1 MAEKMPNE
9 IVIPSCS
16 KYEVIDTKLNTEKKR
31 ELSISECEDECND
44 HTIET
49 PTNRVTLCKDQIHQ
63 SNSVCRTSEPS
74 LSDVIKHLTQQSD
87 VIKHL
92 TQQIDHIEKV
102 ASQNVIKKTR
112 VNDVNYDEEFMYQP
126 SNKIIKYD
134 IEMSTDSFNLDEN
147 SIGSINKVNTTKHV
161 SKKMKYKHKSYQK
174 DVDIFKRNTKNLS
187 NDEIKELLEISY
199 NFDDDDN
206 IHSKVQT
213 IEDVSFSDEIENS
226 LAELNNENEIC
237 LGITLNKNDYYEEE
251 SVDEVVKQ
259 TIEDIIVSLDSS
271 NSFGVGFLNVTK
283 NINDFENILEPVDD
297 ICINESLTCQEK
309 ISLISNSNQ
318 EYELTKTVYEMYE
331 HNNNDFI
338 DSENIPEHAVQ
349 LHMSIVLNETVLGDK
364 KNSISAEDQ
373 RDFKNLITGDQY
385 KSNMFYFGTENIRD
399 VSFNTI
405 HSLDCY
411 EMNCSKN
418 NNSIHSVETNTS
430 FDEIENSLA
439 ELNNENEICLG
450 ITLNKNDY
458 YEEESV
464 DEVVKQTIEDII
476 VSLDSS
482 NSFGVGFLNVTKNI
496 NDFKNILEPVDDICI
511 NESLTCQ
518 EKISLISNSN
528 QEYELTKTVSEITD
542 SENIPE
548 RAVQLHM
555 SIVLNETV
563 LDDKKNS
570 ISSED
575 QSLLLRNGCS
585 ESSIYQ
591 CEQFSNTEIEVNSGE
606 LPQTYE
612 VNSGELPQTYEV
624 NFDFRNDS
632 IEIEDYFIDLTKCV
646 NDEIIISDDD
656 YTIII
661 NEEMECK
668 RLFENINSEIE
679 TSYEELTQ
687 FSVDNNKKIGI
698 EKSIIQDYKLNEVN
712 KHDDDRKNI
721 CISSETLNNQEKHN
735 IDQSNIVDDL
745 IDVNCQ
751 DYSQSTICDY
761 DYYNKYYVDG
771 ETMLENGYGTSKI
784 NAENKNINIL
794 KGSIQ
799 NEDEML
805 SKMLNKEKDDL
816 EMDKDCSDRITVS
829 ETCDDYFYEN
839 VSSVSTPF
847 LNENDFLEVT
857 REHGKRSN
865 QEVKLSMS
873 INYENNET
881 IFNNKEIDERCER
894 SLSFNSIDV
903 KRGFES
909 SNNDSENS
917 DESLLFM
924 PSGKDLKKYGIEC
937 EEHEK
942 SISPSLN
949 NLENNISD
957 TKVVPQCKSPCLKI
971 NEVSKSINNFVSS
984 SSTKDYEDNV
994 KYFYD
999 CDISS
1004 IENSDEEDNIL
1015 LSFEKDTSIDNC
1027 IFVKNQDRLNATN
1040 KINNE
1045 QTLYDND
1052 SKIQHL
1058 SSSSESCNNL
1068 SNVVETPVPFIYSPS
1083 HDHQYGQILSTSM
1096 AKKQILHDKPE
1107 VSILKNDIQCCA
1119 INPDADNKLEILNDS
1134 NLKITASNTI
1144 PSFNV
1149 SIDNINTIQSN
1160 LYADQGNFN
1169 EEQNL
1174 EDSNEK
1180 HNQNNKN
1187 KSISMHELT
1196 IKKSQKS
1203 FKNNESETISKF
1215 NCEEIAKINTV
1226 QSSSFDMD
1234 KSNLISEVNK
1244 KKYLEEIIK
1253 NEKLFNKFDE
1263 KLDMNESVISPY
1275 ISQSLEKSTNSR
1287 SALAKKATADTNIH
1301 TMSEKALN
1309 IYLTQQTMTLDVL
1322 EVLHKSLD
1330 TCPSSGILMED
1341 PEGLVVSLMPHQ
1353 KHAIA
1358 WLSWRE
1364 SQEPCGGILA
1374 DDMGLGK
1381 TLTMISLVLKEK
1393 QDSLLSIVSI
1403 DNRSNDVIIGGTLIV
1418 CPASLLSQWE
1428 NEFKT
1433 KLKPG
1438 LLKVAKFNS
1447 INRNIAAIELAKY
1460 DVVMTSYNIIMWDYK
1475 KKNDSSP
1482 LFFIKWRR
1490 IILDEAHQ
1498 IRNKKT
1504 QTSFAV
1510 CKTKSIYRWAITGT
1524 PIHNKEADFFT
1535 LLKFI
1540 RCHPFDDWNVWKRWV
1555 GNNDDAGRHRLS
1567 LLVKTL
1573 MLRRT
1578 KQELSKYTTFKIPS
1592 KKVHEIEIELS
1603 KEERSAYEKV
1613 LQFSS
1618 NLFATYLYDKAAKEK
1633 VFDSNIKV
1641 QSKVQYFQ
1649 EQSQDKDKIFK
1660 DHPELLMLFKK
1671 FKNIEEIQ
1679 TYHILVLLLRLRQI
1693 CCHPA
1698 LIKGPINEG
1707 NINED
1712 VESIPEDFNEV
1723 SECGLTNSDSFYNE
1737 NTETVDCPNI
1747 IDLSRLMSHLTL
1759 NEEPDKKNPELNSD
1773 NNIFKKTWISTKI
1786 KVICDLVKKNILI
1799 GGTDKAI
1806 IVSEWPSFLYLIRKN
1821 LAHYK
1826 TEMFSGAIPIV
1837 KRNKIIREFNNPDGG
1852 PQILLLSLKAG
1863 GVGLNLMVA
1872 NHLFL
1877 MDVHW
1882 NPQMEAQASDR
1893 VYRVGQKKTV
1903 NIYKFICSNTIEKR
1917 ILDIQIK
1924 KLQIA
1929 DNLFEGTSAITS
1941 KITLDDLKQIFQ
1953 FQ

>member
-1 MAEKMPNE
+1 MAEKIPNE

-31 ELSISECEDECND
+31 ELSISESEDECNG
-44 HTIET
+44 
-49 PTNRVTLCKDQIHQ
+49 VTLCKNQIHQ
-63 SNSVCRTSEPS
+63 SNSVCRTN
-74 LSDVIKHLTQQSD
+74 
-87 VIKHL
+87 
-92 TQQIDHIEKV
+92 IE
-102 ASQNVIKKTR
+102 VIKK
-112 VNDVNYDEEFMYQP
+112 
-126 SNKIIKYD
+126 
-134 IEMSTDSFNLDEN
+134 
-147 SIGSINKVNTTKHV
+147 
-161 SKKMKYKHKSYQK
+161 
-174 DVDIFKRNTKNLS
+174 DVDVFKRNTKSLS
-187 NDEIKELLEISY
+187 DDEVKVLLELSY
-199 NFDDDDN
+199 NFDDEDN

-213 IEDVSFSDEIENS
+213 IEDISLSDEIENS
-226 LAELNNENEIC
+226 LAELNNENEKY
-237 LGITLNKNDYYEEE
+237 LGITLNKNDYNEEE
-251 SVDEVVKQ
+251 SVEEVVKQ
-259 TIEDIIVSLDSS
+259 TIEDILVSLDSS
-271 NSFGVGFLNVTK
+271 NSFCVGLLNVTK

-297 ICINESLTCQEK
+297 VCINESLTCQEK

-318 EYELTKTVYEMYE
+318 EYELPKTVSAIYE
-331 HNNNDFI
+331 HNNNYFTDLK
-338 DSENIPEHAVQ
+338 NIPDCAVQ
-349 LHMSIVLNETVLGDK
+349 LNMSIV
-364 KNSISAEDQ
+364 S
-373 RDFKNLITGDQY
+373 
-385 KSNMFYFGTENIRD
+385 
-399 VSFNTI
+399 
-405 HSLDCY
+405 
-411 EMNCSKN
+411 
-418 NNSIHSVETNTS
+418 
-430 FDEIENSLA
+430 
-439 ELNNENEICLG
+439 
-450 ITLNKNDY
+450 
-458 YEEESV
+458 
-464 DEVVKQTIEDII
+464 
-476 VSLDSS
+476 
-482 NSFGVGFLNVTKNI
+482 
-496 NDFKNILEPVDDICI
+496 
-511 NESLTCQ
+511 
-518 EKISLISNSN
+518 
-528 QEYELTKTVSEITD
+528 
-542 SENIPE
+542 
-548 RAVQLHM
+548 
-555 SIVLNETV
+555 NETV

-570 ISSED
+570 IFFED
-575 QSLLLRNGCS
+575 QSLLLRNNCS

-591 CEQFSNTEIEVNSGE
+591 CEEFFNTEIEVNSGE

-612 VNSGELPQTYEV
+612 VN
-624 NFDFRNDS
+624 FHFRSDP
-632 IEIEDYFIDLTKCV
+632 IEIDQDNFIDLTKCV
-646 NDEIIISDDD
+646 NDDEIIISDDD

-687 FSVDNNKKIGI
+687 LSIDNNKQIGI
-698 EKSIIQDYKLNEVN
+698 EKLIIQEYKLNEVI
-712 KHDDDRKNI
+712 KYDDDDRKNI
-721 CISSETLNNQEKHN
+721 CKSSQTLNIQEKHN
-735 IDQSNIVDDL
+735 IDPSNIVDL

-751 DYSQSTICDY
+751 DDSQSTICDH
-761 DYYNKYYVDG
+761 DYYNKYYVDD

-784 NAENKNINIL
+784 NAENKNIHIL
-794 KGSIQ
+794 KRSIQ
-799 NEDEML
+799 NEDERL
-805 SKMLNKEKDDL
+805 SKMLNKEKNDL
-816 EMDKDCSDRITVS
+816 EVDKNCSDKVTVS
-829 ETCDDYFYEN
+829 ETCDDYFYKN

-857 REHGKRSN
+857 REHGKRSD

-873 INYENNET
+873 TNYENNET
-881 IFNNKEIDERCER
+881 IFNNNKIDERCER

-903 KRGFES
+903 KRGFEY

-917 DESLLFM
+917 NESLLFM
-924 PSGKDLKKYGIEC
+924 PSSKDLKKYGIEC

-949 NLENNISD
+949 NLENNISN
-957 TKVVPQCKSPCLKI
+957 TKVVPQYKSLCLKI
-971 NEVSKSINNFVSS
+971 NDVSKNTNNFVSS

-1015 LSFEKDTSIDNC
+1015 LSFGKDTSIDNC

-1040 KINNE
+1040 NINNE

-1052 SKIQHL
+1052 SKIQDL

-1107 VSILKNDIQCCA
+1107 VSIFKNDIQCCTM
-1119 INPDADNKLEILNDS
+1119 NPASDS
-1134 NLKITASNTI
+1134 
-1144 PSFNV
+1144 
-1149 SIDNINTIQSN
+1149 
-1160 LYADQGNFN
+1160 NFN
-1169 EEQNL
+1169 EEQHL

-1187 KSISMHELT
+1187 KLISMHKST

-1226 QSSSFDMD
+1226 QFSSFDMD
-1234 KSNLISEVNK
+1234 KSEVNK

-1263 KLDMNESVISPY
+1263 KLDINESVISPY
-1275 ISQSLEKSTNSR
+1275 ISQSLDKSTNSR
-1287 SALAKKATADTNIH
+1287 SALAKKATADINIH
-1301 TMSEKALN
+1301 AMSEKALN

-1330 TCPSSGILMED
+1330 TCPSSGILMQD

-1393 QDSLLSIVSI
+1393 QDSLLSMVSI
-1403 DNRSNDVIIGGTLIV
+1403 DNRSTDVIIGGTLIV

-1438 LLKVAKFNS
+1438 FLKVAQFNS
-1447 INRNIAAIELAKY
+1447 INRNIAAIELARY

-1475 KKNDSSP
+1475 KKMFLLSP
-1482 LFFIKWRR
+1482 FFIKWKR

-1504 QTSFAV
+1504 QTSYAV
-1510 CKTKSIYRWAITGT
+1510 CKTKSMCRWAITGT

-1555 GNNDDAGRHRLS
+1555 CNNDDAGKHRLF

-1578 KQELSKYTTFKIPS
+1578 KRELSKYTTFKIPT
-1592 KKVHEIEIELS
+1592 KNVHEIEIELS
-1603 KEERSAYEKV
+1603 KEERNAYEKV

-1660 DHPELLMLFKK
+1660 DHPELLMFKK

-1679 TYHILVLLLRLRQI
+1679 THHILVLLLRLRQI
-1693 CCHPA
+1693 CCHPT

-1712 VESIPEDFNEV
+1712 VESILEDFNEV
-1723 SECGLTNSDSFYNE
+1723 SEGDSTISDSFYNE
-1737 NTETVDCPNI
+1737 ITEIVDCPNI

-1759 NEEPDKKNPELNSD
+1759 NEEPAKKNPELNSD

-1929 DNLFEGTSAITS
+1929 NNLFEGTSAITS